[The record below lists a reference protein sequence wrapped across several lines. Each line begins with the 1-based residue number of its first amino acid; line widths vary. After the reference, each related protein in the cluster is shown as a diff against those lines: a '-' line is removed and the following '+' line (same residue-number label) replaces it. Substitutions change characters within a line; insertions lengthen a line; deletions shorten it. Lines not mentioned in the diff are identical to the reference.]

1 MSLQH
6 PCSDDFAALA
16 AQGSASA
23 VSGIIISTQGGLAAL
38 DNPVLPALFRT
49 CGNLHVATARV
60 LLGHGADVNQG
71 TQLTYEVTPL
81 LATLESL
88 YETYRRRSDFTAQSN
103 RIEDGT
109 ALVQLLLK
117 HGAIIP
123 KGTLGRRT
131 ALEYAALICDEFGDP
146 RPYQALL
153 LGDRSR
159 SYAKLDYASEQILYT
174 RFNATAFT
182 HNTPLIL
189 DTLGLITAA
198 YEQQGTAP
206 NAQQIIDKGSYQ
218 LARLC
223 AAGLIP
229 PSGTLNRKTAQDFAN
244 TIAGTYGNSTP
255 RNLVFY
261 METFNRT
268 RAAANQRASNRPQHC
283 GNTAPL

>member
-1 MSLQH
+1 MSSPQTCL
-6 PCSDDFAALA
+6 DDFGALA
-16 AQGSASA
+16 AEGSASA
-23 VSGIIISTQGGLAAL
+23 VSGIIISTKGGLAAV
-38 DNPVLPALFRT
+38 DSPVLPALFRA
-49 CGNLHVATARV
+49 CGNLQLATARV

-71 TQLTYEVTPL
+71 TRLTYEVTPL

-88 YETYRRRSDFTAQSN
+88 YETYRRRPSYSAQVT

-109 ALVQLLLK
+109 KLVYVLLN
-117 HGAIIP
+117 HGATIP

-131 ALEYAALICDEFGDP
+131 ALEYAALICHEFGDP

-153 LGDRSR
+153 IGNRSR
-159 SYAKLDYASEQILYT
+159 SYAKLDYAAEQILYT
-174 RFNATAFT
+174 RFNSTEFTRNTA
-182 HNTPLIL
+182 LIL

-198 YEQQGTAP
+198 YEQQGTAQ
-206 NAQQIIDKGSYQ
+206 NSEQIIGKGSYQ

-229 PSGTLNRKTAQDFAN
+229 PTGTLNRKTAQDFAD
-244 TIAGTYGNSTP
+244 TIAKTYGNSTP

-268 RAAANQRASNRPQHC
+268 RAAIRQQPSNRPQHC
-283 GNTAPL
+283 GNAAPF